1 MQTTI
6 KHTEDFQEAH
16 IRQLHALY
24 QEEWWTRGRSLEET
38 QACIAGSTL
47 CIGLADDHD
56 KLIGFVRVLS
66 DLIFKAMIFDVI
78 VDPSQRGQGLGDQLL
93 RLVKQHPRL
102 QKVKHFELYCLP
114 TMQAFYE
121 RHGFSDELGDIQL
134 MLIQQTPTSNSNKL
148 LNYLAI

>member
-6 KHTEDFQEAH
+6 KHIEDFKGAH
-16 IRQLHALY
+16 IQQLHALY
-24 QEEWWTRGRSLEET
+24 QEEWWTRGRSLDEA

-47 CIGLADDHD
+47 CIGLVDDHD

-66 DLIFKAMIFDVI
+66 DLIFKALIFDVI
-78 VDPSQRGQGLGDQLL
+78 IDPSQRGQGLGDQLL

-121 RHGFSDELGDIQL
+121 RHGFSQELGDIQL
-134 MLIQQTPTSNSNKL
+134 MRFAQAS
-148 LNYLAI
+148 